1 VGKIGEK
8 CFFVGASVKRLSF
21 FVMARFIGE
30 YDATLDSKGRF
41 LLPAGLRKIMP
52 EGTAALVVNRGL
64 DDCLNLYLPEDWKQ
78 VEDRLSQV
86 NPYDSREN
94 RMIRK
99 ALIAGAVYLD
109 IDSAGRLNIPKKLAD
124 YASLEK
130 DLVLAGDIEKIEI
143 WDKTKYDKLFE
154 ALTPEKVTAMSA
166 QVLGSGANQGNINN
180 G

>member
-1 VGKIGEK
+1 MSTYWERYRDPNAKTALGV
-8 CFFVGASVKRLSF
+8 SV
-21 FVMARFIGE
+21 
-30 YDATLDSKGRF
+30 
-41 LLPAGLRKIMP
+41 PKIMP

-64 DDCLNLYLPEDWKQ
+64 DDCLNLYLPEDWKL

-143 WDKTKYDKLFE
+143 WDKAKYDKLFE

-166 QVLGSGANQGNINN
+166 LVLGSGANAGNANN
-180 G
+180 A

>member
-1 VGKIGEK
+1 MFLCGSECEK
-8 CFFVGASVKRLSF
+8 TLF